1 MMKKL
6 YEALYAA
13 IVAIC
18 FLVVVGFWFGVG
30 SYLGVKA
37 ASLY

>member
-1 MMKKL
+1 MKEL
-6 YEALYAA
+6 YEAVYVAM
-13 IVAIC
+13 VAIS

-30 SYLGVKA
+30 LFLGKKA